1 MKIKTLIIDD
11 EPIALEKLRS
21 YVNKIPALE
30 LSGAFNNGIDAI
42 AHVAENDIDLIITDI
57 YMPDLN
63 GLEVVK
69 SLSHKPMVI
78 ITTAYPEYAI
88 EGYKVS
94 AIDYILKPYG
104 FYELNLAVAK
114 AVEQIEY
121 SRKQPECKAETV
133 GDSLFIKVDHRYLR
147 VELSDIRYIKGYG
160 EYLKIYI
167 EGKGNP
173 MVTLSS
179 FATIKEKLTD
189 NFLQVHRS
197 YIVNMNRIHSAERNR
212 IVISDNEDIPVSDS
226 YKANLAHFL
235 ASHSIGQKSR

>member
-1 MKIKTLIIDD
+1 M
-11 EPIALEKLRS
+11 
-21 YVNKIPALE
+21 
-30 LSGAFNNGIDAI
+30 
-42 AHVAENDIDLIITDI
+42 
-57 YMPDLN
+57 
-63 GLEVVK
+63 
-69 SLSHKPMVI
+69 
-78 ITTAYPEYAI
+78 
-88 EGYKVS
+88 
-94 AIDYILKPYG
+94 
-104 FYELNLAVAK
+104 
-114 AVEQIEY
+114 EQIEY

-197 YIVNMNRIHSAERNR
+197 YIVNMNRIHSVERNR